1 MKPMRKF
8 LKIVFSIFLL
18 LPIVF
23 FIHLGIKLYYEPQ
36 YTIDGKRAYNQ
47 AIIKQLHFLK
57 DEISKGKA
65 KEMQQIFPE
74 GFIFFNAIY
83 GLTWCELINKT
94 DLTHPLAKEAINE
107 IDRAIKEVNSE
118 EGKRTFEKNLPVE
131 YGAFYQGWTTLLLG
145 KKLAIIDS
153 TQRNSTDVESFT
165 SKCQNLADAYIAND
179 FTYLKSYS
187 SGTWQA
193 DNIICLAALAL
204 HDKLF
209 EPKYTEVI
217 GKCLEHIKANL
228 DTHTGLIPHSLD
240 EEIPRGSSQSL
251 INVFLPEI
259 DSVFARK
266 MYVKFKDHFLDRRLG
281 LVAIREFPKGR
292 AGNGDIDSGPVIW
305 DVGGVASI
313 VGIKA
318 MAAHKDWATAKSL
331 RNNIEGL
338 GYPVFFGQHKKYF
351 FGVFPMADAF
361 IAWSNVSLPENMAE
375 NEANNKTMFL
385 LIALIVSSLIIWVL
399 YIMWK
404 KKK

>member
-1 MKPMRKF
+1 MRKF
-8 LKIVFSIFLL
+8 LKIVFSFFLL
-18 LPIVF
+18 LPIF
-23 FIHLGIKLYYEPQ
+23 FFTHLGIKLYYEPQ
-36 YTIDGKRAYNQ
+36 YVVDKKKTYNQ
-47 AIIKQLHFLK
+47 DLIKQLNFLK

-83 GLTWCELINKT
+83 GLTWCDLISKT
-94 DLTHPLAKEAINE
+94 YLTYPLTKEGLVE
-107 IDRAIKEVNSE
+107 IDKAIKEVNSV
-118 EGKRTFEKNLPVE
+118 EGKRTFERNLPIE

-145 KKLAIIDS
+145 KKLVLIDS
-153 TQRNSTDVESFT
+153 VQRNSADITSFK
-165 SKCQNLADAYIAND
+165 SKCENLANAYIAND
-179 FTYLKSYS
+179 FAYLKSYS

-193 DNIICLAALAL
+193 DNIICLTSLAL

-209 EPKYTEVI
+209 EPKYTDVV

-228 DTHTGLIPHSLD
+228 DTQTGLIPHSLD
-240 EEIPRGSSQSL
+240 DKLPRGSSQSL

-259 DSVFARK
+259 DSVFAGR
-266 MYVKFKDHFLDRRLG
+266 MYLKYKEHFLERRLG
-281 LVAIREFPKGR
+281 LVAIREFPRGH

-318 MAAHKDWATAKSL
+318 MAVHKDWATAKSL

-338 GYPVFFGQHKKYF
+338 GYPVYLAQQKKYF

-361 IAWSNVSLPENMAE
+361 IAWANVSLPENTTE
-375 NEANNKTMFL
+375 DEANIKITFL
-385 LIALIVSSLIIWVL
+385 LIAITILSPLIWILYIIWR
-399 YIMWK
+399 K
-404 KKK
+404 TN